1 MWLCTLQSLSLSWV
15 QGSHLVRL
23 PGRSADPGTIDS
35 PDPEVVGVTHAQ
47 AVHGVLTDPHWGVV
61 TLGPGSTTRLT
72 SVQEEKELHHE
83 PLNALICESAGLNG
97 HQQ

>member
-61 TLGPGSTTRLT
+61 TLGPGSTTRLA
-72 SVQEEKELHHE
+72 SVQEKELHHK
-83 PLNALICESAGLNG
+83 P
-97 HQQ
+97 